1 MEYPGKRPVSTE
13 TYAPSSVV
21 KAGRWIDSAGDQI
34 TVHGARA
41 AAVALFDF
49 SQADVDNRTGNPP
62 SRLTGVNF
70 GPAMVELGENVAD
83 KSFCTTDNQ
92 GRTVLADGDSEEVLC
107 YVHTGGNAGEL
118 REAFVLPNYDTRTPA
133 AALADLAGGA
143 TLADVITAFNALL
156 ARQRNQ
162 KVIKAA

>member
-13 TYAPSSVV
+13 VFAPSAVV
-21 KAGRWIDSAGDQI
+21 AAGRWIDRNGDQI
-34 TVHGARA
+34 TAHGSRA

-49 SQADVDNRTGNPP
+49 SEADVANRNGSPP
-62 SRLTGVNF
+62 SRLTGINF
-70 GPAMVELGENVAD
+70 GPAMVELGETVPD
-83 KSFCTTDNQ
+83 KSFCATDNV
-92 GRTVLADGDSEEVLC
+92 GRTIVADGDNEEVLC
-107 YVHTGGNAGEL
+107 YVHVGGSAGER
-118 REAFVLPNYDTRTPA
+118 REAFVLASYDTRTPA

-156 ARQRNQ
+156 ARQRLQ

>member
-13 TYAPSSVV
+13 VYAPSAIV
-21 KAGRWIDSAGDQI
+21 KAGRWIDRNGDQV
-34 TVHGARA
+34 TLAGSRA

-49 SQADVDNRTGNPP
+49 SHTDVDNRSGNPP

-70 GPAMVELGENVAD
+70 GPAMVELGETIAD

-92 GRTVLADGDSEEVLC
+92 GRTVVADADNDEVLC

-118 REAFVLPNYDTRTPA
+118 REAFVLPNNDTRNPA
-133 AALADLAGGA
+133 AALADLPGGA
-143 TLADVITAFNALL
+143 TLADVITAFNGLL
-156 ARQRNQ
+156 ARQRLQ